1 MRFLLL
7 FICVISWQA
16 LAKGDNAY
24 KQYENCINCHAEQY
38 ADWKQSDH
46 YKAMNPPTSEYVLG
60 DFSGIEVTHFTQKV
74 KFYTQGNDYFMSFTE
89 GEQTKQYKVEYTFGH
104 DPLQQYLIKADNGRL
119 QVFPFAW
126 DSRPKSDGGQR
137 WYVMY
142 PDEDIQTN
150 DRLHWQQPLQNWNG
164 MCADCHSDGLKRNY
178 SPKTDTFNTQWDN
191 INVGCQS
198 CHGDMSSHAQLME
211 NSPSPTSLEYLQE
224 TAKLV
229 GRWAFSEGA
238 SVAHWEGEKRD
249 NRFMQSCFACH
260 ALRAPITD
268 GFHSG
273 VLLLDQF
280 SVSLLDNVQ
289 YHADGQ
295 IKEEVYV
302 YGSFLQSKMYEA
314 GVNCTDCHNPHT
326 MKVKTQT
333 NGLCLQC
340 HQPQTYQT
348 ENHLLHELGSEPAQC
363 VSCHMPETTY
373 MGVDARRDHSF
384 KIPRPEL
391 TQSYGIPN
399 ACSSCHVDESPQ
411 WAAAKIK
418 EHYPNK
424 RPLAEAELLFI
435 KLMNHGYL
443 DMSQHLALINDASIN
458 VIYRAS
464 AIALLPNSTNA
475 IEHNIIQPWLV
486 SSEPLIR
493 LATARIGALISHAD
507 KRKGYVNLL
516 EDELRAVRVEA
527 AAHLIDIPFVDPK
540 LFASIYK
547 ELSFAR
553 EQSMWRGEGGLN
565 KSLLYM
571 QQNDTNPAVDA
582 LLHAIQVDPYFVPP
596 YLNLSNLYQMRNNT
610 QSERAT
616 FEKGLAN
623 NPNADLLLYSYA
635 LFHVR
640 QNDLDAAIEQV
651 LKAIKQAPTNPQYA
665 YFYYLALDKQNKT
678 AQALLQL
685 RTNLKRYNNA
695 PELIELGLYFAQKQ
709 QNAAQYG
716 YFLTLKNAIR

>member
-1 MRFLLL
+1 MQFLLIFL
-7 FICVISWQA
+7 CLISWNIFASDEQV
-16 LAKGDNAY
+16 Y

-38 ADWKQSDH
+38 ADWQESDH
-46 YKAMNPPTSEYVLG
+46 YKAMNLPTPDYVLG

-74 KFYTQGNDYFMSFTE
+74 RFYTQDDSYFMSFTE
-89 GEQTKQYKVEYTFGH
+89 GNQTTEYKVEYTFGH

-126 DSRPKSDGGQR
+126 DSRSKSDGGQR

-142 PDEDIQTN
+142 PEEDIQAT

-164 MCADCHSDGLKRNY
+164 MCADCHSDRLQRNY
-178 SPKTDTFNTQWDN
+178 SPASNSFNTQWDN
-191 INVGCQS
+191 INVGCLS
-198 CHGDMSSHAQLME
+198 CHADMSQHAQLMD
-211 NSPSPTSLEYLQE
+211 SLPSPTSLQYLQE
-224 TAKLV
+224 TAQLA
-229 GRWAFSEGA
+229 GRWAFAEGE
-238 SVAHWEGEKRD
+238 SIAHWQGTKRD
-249 NRFMQSCFACH
+249 NRFMQTCFACH

-268 GFHSG
+268 GFHSDK
-273 VLLLDQF
+273 LLLDQF
-280 SVSLLDNVQ
+280 SVSLLDNIQ

-302 YGSFLQSKMYEA
+302 YGSFLQSKMYAA

-348 ENHLLHELGSEPAQC
+348 DSHLLHDFDIEPAQC

-391 TQSYGIPN
+391 TQRYGIPN
-399 ACSSCHVDESPQ
+399 ACSNCHVDEGAQ
-411 WAAAKIK
+411 WAASKIK

-424 RPLAEAELLFI
+424 RPLEDAELLFI
-435 KLMNHGYL
+435 KLMHDGYL
-443 DMSQHLALINDASIN
+443 KLSEHLALINDASIN

-475 IEHNIIQPWLV
+475 IGHDTIQPWLV
-486 SSEPLIR
+486 SAEPLIR
-493 LATARIGALISHAD
+493 LATARIGALVSHAD
-507 KRKGYVNLL
+507 KRKGYVKLL

-527 AAHLIDIPFVDPK
+527 ASHLIGMPFVDPK
-540 LFASIYK
+540 LFASIYE
-547 ELSFAR
+547 ELYFVR

-571 QQNDTNPAVDA
+571 QQQKISPAVDA
-582 LLHAIQVDPYFVPP
+582 LLHAIKVDPYFVPS
-596 YLNLSNLYQMRNNT
+596 YLNLSNLYQMRNDLKA
-610 QSERAT
+610 ERTT
-616 FEKGLAN
+616 FEKGLEN
-623 NPNADLLLYSYA
+623 NPNADLLRYSYA

-640 QNDLDAAIEQV
+640 QNNLDEAIEQV
-651 LKAIKQAPTNPQYA
+651 LLAINIAPTNPQYA
-665 YFYYLALDKQNKT
+665 YFYYLALDKQNNT
-678 AQALLQL
+678 AQALLSL
-685 RTNLKRYNNA
+685 RTRLKHYDYA

-709 QNAAQYG
+709 QNAAQYQ
-716 YFLTLKNAIR
+716 YFLNLKNARG